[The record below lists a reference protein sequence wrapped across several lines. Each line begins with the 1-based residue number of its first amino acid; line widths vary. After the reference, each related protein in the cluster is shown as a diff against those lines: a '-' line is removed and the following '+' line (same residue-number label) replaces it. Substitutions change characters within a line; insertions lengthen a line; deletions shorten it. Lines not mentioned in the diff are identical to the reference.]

1 MTRTNS
7 LNYGTRR
14 KAKWSSKMSKSRR
27 RDYDYEPRV
36 KEVRKGLDKSNKH
49 RKNVYK
55 YTSNRDYEDDD
66 YDDYDTQRKY

>member
-1 MTRTNS
+1 
-7 LNYGTRR
+7 
-14 KAKWSSKMSKSRR
+14 MSKSRR
-27 RDYDYEPRV
+27 RDYDYEPKV

-55 YTSNRDYEDDD
+55 YTSNREYDEDD